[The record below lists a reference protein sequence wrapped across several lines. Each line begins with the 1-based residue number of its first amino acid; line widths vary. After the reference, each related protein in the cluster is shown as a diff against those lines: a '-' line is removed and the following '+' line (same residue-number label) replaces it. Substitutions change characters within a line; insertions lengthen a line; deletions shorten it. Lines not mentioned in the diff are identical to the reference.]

1 LDSHAVRHGFDVIA
15 VLLAKE
21 LKIRYKSTALGYLWS
36 VAYPLA
42 LAFVFNFVFKLVIR
56 IPVENYALF
65 VVIGLFPWQW
75 FQNSVIGAN
84 GFFLANGSLIKK
96 VSFPRALLVLTGVL
110 NDLVHFLASLPV
122 IFGFLLWSGTLP
134 SISWLW
140 QIPLLLVIQFGVTY
154 GMSLAV
160 ATANLFLRDLER
172 LLGIG
177 TLLWLYLTPV
187 LYPWDMVP
195 EDYRWTFW
203 LNPMTLLVQSWR
215 DVLMTGT
222 LDPGIVAGAAGW
234 ACVILLTGQLIYAS
248 FERRFAEVV

>member
-1 LDSHAVRHGFDVIA
+1 LDAHALRHGLDVIA

-21 LKIRYKSTALGYLWS
+21 LKVRYKGTVLGYAWS

-42 LAFVFNFVFKLVIR
+42 LACVFNFVFKLVIR
-56 IPVENYALF
+56 IQVENYALF

-122 IFGFLLWSGTLP
+122 IVGFLIWSGILP
-134 SISWLW
+134 SASWIW
-140 QIPLLLVIQFGVTY
+140 QLPLLLVIQFGVTY

-172 LLGIG
+172 LLGIA

-195 EDYRWTFW
+195 ENYRWTFW

-215 DVLMTGT
+215 DMLMTGT
-222 LDPGIVAGAAGW
+222 LDAGIVAGAAGW
-234 ACVILLTGQLIYAS
+234 ACAILLVGQLVYAS
-248 FERRFAEVV
+248 LERRFAEVV